1 MMGKRRSY
9 IRRASTTYVKNG
21 CVFPWNT
28 TAISKDLEKS
38 ILSLKIW
45 NFLILRT
52 GISLKCM
59 LLLSKKLL
67 KHLGHLSKP
76 ISSSII
82 HCLDFSLLIN
92 KCRMPLENFAFVSL
106 FDKAVI
112 IRIV

>member
-9 IRRASTTYVKNG
+9 IRRAYTYVKTG
-21 CVFPWNT
+21 CVFPWNI
-28 TAISKDLEKS
+28 TAISKDLENS

-45 NFLILRT
+45 NFLILHT

-59 LLLSKKLL
+59 LLLSEKLL

-76 ISSSII
+76 ISSIV

-92 KCRMPLENFAFVSL
+92 KCRMPLENFAFVFL

-112 IRIV
+112 IKIV